1 MSKEVFFDLSPIVI
15 LSIGNSI
22 GINPSKHLV
31 DPKDKTSFSY
41 ETYRLEV
48 WQKMLDGK
56 NFDYFKKL

>member
-1 MSKEVFFDLSPIVI
+1 MSKEVFFDLSPIAI
-15 LSIGNSI
+15 LSIGTSI
-22 GINPSKHLV
+22 GVNPSKHLS

-48 WQKMLDGK
+48 WQKLQGEK